1 MINIL
6 KMDLYRLFRSRTFW
20 TFLGVT
26 VVLAIANTFFT
37 KVNLD
42 IIAEN
47 DSMMALQED
56 TVNINIGV
64 HAGFKQEWLS
74 SDIYASD
81 FFASSIGTRI
91 ILLICSICIPAFVY
105 AEVKSGFVKN
115 IAGQLSN
122 KGILV
127 ASKIFVSGLWLLLIM
142 ALFSITSLVSG
153 EIIWGDRFVIGGIL
167 SIVGIFSLQYLLH
180 FMFAIVICTMSVNG
194 TRDSYIFGMACA
206 LGGMASI
213 YTVINKLI
221 DYVTGNNIDVS
232 KYMID
237 TNIIRITSDMSGTD
251 LLRVILSAV
260 VVGALF
266 AITSIR
272 RKREI

>member
-6 KMDLYRLFRSRTFW
+6 KMDLYRLFRSRAFW
-20 TFLGVT
+20 SFLGVV
-26 VVLAIANTFFT
+26 VVLAIGNTFFT

-47 DSMMALQED
+47 ESMMALQED
-56 TVNINIGV
+56 TVNIGI

-74 SDIYASD
+74 GDIYASD
-81 FFASSIGTRI
+81 FLASSLGTRI
-91 ILLICSICIPAFVY
+91 ILFVCSICIPAFVY

-115 IAGQLSN
+115 VAGQLSN

-127 ASKIFVSGLWLLLIM
+127 ASKIFASGLWLLLIM
-142 ALFSITSLVSG
+142 VLFSITTLVSG
-153 EIIWGDRFVIGGIL
+153 EIIWGDRFVTDGIL
-167 SIVGIFSLQYLLH
+167 SLVGIFGLQYLLH
-180 FMFAIVICTMSVNG
+180 FMFTIVICTMSING

-213 YTVINKLI
+213 YAVINKLI
-221 DYVTGNNIDVS
+221 DYVTRNNIDVS

-237 TNIIRITSDMSGTD
+237 TNILRITTDMGGTD